1 MKRKNIIV
9 ALLIGASL
17 HSCDY
22 LDIVPDD
29 TPILADAF
37 KNEQTAEN
45 FVFACYSF
53 IPNYLN
59 FRQNFSWCTTPET
72 VGSAH
77 WTTTWFTFMRMQQ
90 GLYNSA
96 DPIIDVWQSSY
107 NGIRQCYTFL
117 DNIDD
122 VKPSQ
127 ISEADLAAKKVL
139 WKGEVKFLIAYYHYL
154 LLQNYGPIVILD
166 EAIPLNAPK
175 EELFKPRVPY
185 DECVSR
191 IAQMFDNASADL
203 PMTVKASNYG
213 RATKVIA
220 QALKARMYLYAASPQ
235 FNGNAD
241 MYKNFK
247 NKDGQLLMNLT
258 YDKNKWKTAM
268 DECKKAIDMAHQAGA
283 ELYKYTKKGNLPE
296 FNQAIANARNLVVD
310 AWNKELIWGYSGWK
324 ETWADGNSIQT
335 HVIPKGISTSSG
347 APYGALGATAFSADM
362 YLTKN
367 GLPIDEDPEFD
378 YAHRFTVAEGDS
390 VAVLHRNREP
400 RFYGSIGFNRGD
412 YLINGD
418 TINLKMRFKEQNGTR
433 DAGSDQLYGSY
444 AIAKLAHPETFV
456 SGTSNSLVAFPFP
469 IIRLGEL
476 YLDYAEA
483 YFEYNG
489 TLEGDALTY
498 FNLIRQRAGIPNV
511 EVSYKGLPSGD
522 KLREVIH
529 RERTIELMFEGHM
542 SYDYRRWLIALKEW
556 SGMENGMIGLNS
568 YGTTNEEYYKNARLD
583 AQPFIFRDEQYLSPI
598 KQDYL
603 NVNSNLVQNPGW

>member
-1 MKRKNIIV
+1 MKIKNIIV
-9 ALLIGASL
+9 ALLVGASL

-59 FRQNFSWCTTPET
+59 FRQNFSWCTTPEIT
-72 VGSAH
+72 GSAH
-77 WTTTWFTFMRMQQ
+77 WTTTWFTFMKMQQ

-117 DNIDD
+117 ENVNT

-127 ISEADLAAKKVL
+127 ITAAELETKKVT
-139 WKGEVKFLIAYYHYL
+139 WRGEVKFLIAYYHYL

-166 EAIPLNAPK
+166 SSIPLNAPK

-185 DECVSR
+185 DECVDR
-191 IAQMFDNASADL
+191 IAAMFDDAAADL
-203 PMTVKASNYG
+203 PMTVKTSNYG

-235 FNGNAD
+235 FNGSSEL
-241 MYKNFK
+241 YKDFK
-247 NKDGQLLMNLT
+247 NKDGQLLISLT
-258 YDKNKWKTAM
+258 YNKEKWNKAAE
-268 DECKKAIDMAHQAGA
+268 ECKKAIQMAEQAGI
-283 ELYKYTKKGNLPE
+283 ELYKYTKASGLSAQ
-296 FNQAIANARNLVVD
+296 NQAIANCRNIVVD

-324 ETWADGNSIQT
+324 EAWSDGNSIQT
-335 HVIPKGISTSSG
+335 HVIPKGISSSSG
-347 APYGALGATAFSADM
+347 APYGALGATAFSADLF
-362 YLTKN
+362 LTKN
-367 GLPIDEDPEFD
+367 GLPIEEDPD
-378 YAHRFTVAEGDS
+378 YDYEHRYVVPEEDS
-390 VAVLHRNREP
+390 VAILHRNREP
-400 RFYGSIGFNRGD
+400 RFYAAIGFNRGD
-412 YLINGD
+412 YFINGD
-418 TINLKMRFKEQNGTR
+418 TINLKMKFGEKNGTR

-444 AIAKLAHPETFV
+444 AIAKLAHPQTFV

-483 YFEYNG
+483 YFEYHG
-489 TLEGDALTY
+489 TLDGDALTY
-498 FNLIRQRAGIPNV
+498 FNEIRARAGIPKV
-511 EVSYKGLPSGD
+511 EVSYGGLPQGT
-522 KLREVIH
+522 KLQKIIR
-529 RERTIELMFEGHM
+529 RERTVELMFEGHM
-542 SYDYRRWLIALKEW
+542 AYDYRRWLIALDEW
-556 SGMENGMIGLNS
+556 KGMENGMYGLNS
-568 YGTTNEEYYKNARLD
+568 YGVTNEAYYMKARLD
-583 AQPFIFRDEQYLSPI
+583 AQPFIFRKEQYLSPI
-598 KQDYL
+598 KQSYL
-603 NVNSNLVQNPGW
+603 NVNVNLVQNPGW

>member
-1 MKRKNIIV
+1 MKLKNIIV

-220 QALKARMYLYAASPQ
+220 QALKARMYL
-235 FNGNAD
+235 
-241 MYKNFK
+241 
-247 NKDGQLLMNLT
+247 
-258 YDKNKWKTAM
+258 
-268 DECKKAIDMAHQAGA
+268 
-283 ELYKYTKKGNLPE
+283 
-296 FNQAIANARNLVVD
+296 
-310 AWNKELIWGYSGWK
+310 
-324 ETWADGNSIQT
+324 
-335 HVIPKGISTSSG
+335 
-347 APYGALGATAFSADM
+347 
-362 YLTKN
+362 
-367 GLPIDEDPEFD
+367 
-378 YAHRFTVAEGDS
+378 
-390 VAVLHRNREP
+390 
-400 RFYGSIGFNRGD
+400 
-412 YLINGD
+412 
-418 TINLKMRFKEQNGTR
+418 
-433 DAGSDQLYGSY
+433 
-444 AIAKLAHPETFV
+444 
-456 SGTSNSLVAFPFP
+456 
-469 IIRLGEL
+469 
-476 YLDYAEA
+476 
-483 YFEYNG
+483 
-489 TLEGDALTY
+489 
-498 FNLIRQRAGIPNV
+498 
-511 EVSYKGLPSGD
+511 
-522 KLREVIH
+522 
-529 RERTIELMFEGHM
+529 
-542 SYDYRRWLIALKEW
+542 
-556 SGMENGMIGLNS
+556 
-568 YGTTNEEYYKNARLD
+568 
-583 AQPFIFRDEQYLSPI
+583 
-598 KQDYL
+598 
-603 NVNSNLVQNPGW
+603 